1 MYQNT
6 KKEMKN
12 KKKVEDDILNKGDK
26 SKRPVVKAMNSN
38 VARILIVCEICY
50 IIVHTA

>member
-12 KKKVEDDILNKGDK
+12 KKKVEDDILNNGDK